1 MAQPIITESSL
12 RALDAPLRDE
22 VVGVFNAPALR
33 SSQVY
38 DACAQLAERR
48 DDWDAMIASLLS
60 GRQDGQMLW
69 WWATA
74 APRSEVILSP
84 SLTGIVQSIFLEAPG
99 AHAPPVH
106 HIVLLESWG
115 FISRVRHVRPISPT
129 IEQWALRE
137 FSAVLR
143 RVQLAHPALLRAYRW
158 RFAQLHA
165 GAGTSARTS
174 AEEVLYDAL
183 GALRTEWALEQEP
196 WHVLDISAEA
206 QREIMIEQLLMAGL
220 ALFEASTYPG
230 IWSLVRRLAFALMI
244 HQLLHRDERLDASDL
259 LLIAEQAY
267 DDLCERLQQ
276 ALWS

>member
-1 MAQPIITESSL
+1 MARSIITEASL
-12 RALDAPLRDE
+12 RALDMPLREE
-22 VVGVFNAPALR
+22 VVGVFNEPALR
-33 SSQVY
+33 SSRVY

-48 DDWDAMIASLLS
+48 DDWDAMIASLLA

-115 FISRVRHVRPISPT
+115 FISRVRHGSALSPK

-137 FSAVLR
+137 FSVVLR
-143 RVQLAHPALLRAYRW
+143 RVQIAHPALLRAYRW

-165 GAGTSARTS
+165 GAGPSARAS

-183 GALRTEWALEQEP
+183 TGLGTEWSLEQEP

-206 QREIMIEQLLMAGL
+206 QRSVMIEQLLMAGL

-259 LLIAEQAY
+259 LFIAEQAY
-267 DDLCERLQQ
+267 DDLGERLQQ